1 MSVDYEILIPADDEE
16 DLPPRRRKR
25 HPNTGTVSRQV
36 QKAHKR
42 GILIWNSYERGT
54 YVKRYHEHS
63 LGKIPETVYS
73 SGRSAKAAPI
83 L

>member
-1 MSVDYEILIPADDEE
+1 MSVDYEILLPADDEE

-36 QKAHKR
+36 QKAYRR

-73 SGRSAKAAPI
+73 SRRSAKAAPI

>member
-1 MSVDYEILIPADDEE
+1 MSVDYEILLPADDEE
-16 DLPPRRRKR
+16 VLTTRSRKR
-25 HPNTGTVSRQV
+25 HPNVGSASRQA
-36 QKAHKR
+36 QKAWKR

-63 LGKIPETVYS
+63 LGKVSEAVPFAR
-73 SGRSAKAAPI
+73 GSAEAAPI

>member
-1 MSVDYEILIPADDEE
+1 MSVDYEILLPADDESE
-16 DLPPRRRKR
+16 PQPRKR
-25 HPNTGTVSRQV
+25 HPNVGSASRQA
-36 QKAHKR
+36 QKAWKR

-63 LGKIPETVYS
+63 LGKIPGAIS
-73 SGRSAKAAPI
+73 STRGSTKAAPI

>member
-1 MSVDYEILIPADDEE
+1 MNVDYEILIPADDGEV
-16 DLPPRRRKR
+16 LTPKSRKR
-25 HPNTGTVSRQV
+25 HPNVGSASRQA
-36 QKAHKR
+36 QKAWKR